1 MDGVIDQKLALDDWL
16 NFMSFLFASHS
27 NDLDVIV
34 FSVFEH
40 AYKQCS
46 DEPKGTYIVPV
57 PLFIDAYMNQVA
69 LNKADL
75 GIDDWSIPANA
86 AYTSCTQVNVQ
97 NQIIYVQLG
106 CTDGT
111 SQSIS
116 VNIYSDNTCETRD
129 ISNGFDDST
138 IDVSDIQVRP
148 RCNNTYWILNASPRT
163 HLTTTL
169 LTSLHSNNASLA

>member
-1 MDGVIDQKLALDDWL
+1 M
-16 NFMSFLFASHS
+16 
-27 NDLDVIV
+27 IV

-57 PLFIDAYMNQVA
+57 PLFIDAYMNQLA
-69 LNKADL
+69 QNKIDA
-75 GIDDWSIPANA
+75 GVDDWSIPTNA

-97 NQIIYVQLG
+97 NQVIYVQLG

-129 ISNGFDDST
+129 LSNGFDDST

-148 RCNNTYWILNASPRT
+148 WQNNNYLILNASIRA
-163 HLTTTL
+163 HLTTIL
-169 LTSLHSNNASLA
+169 FTSHHSSNANLA